1 MSEGVW
7 YAVCAYVCWGLF
19 PIYWKQLDQVPALQL
34 IGHRILWS
42 FVMLA
47 AIIGT
52 TRQWQAFR
60 RASFNTSVLR
70 VYTVAAALV
79 TVNWFTFVWAVNSGY
94 VIETSLGYFINPLV
108 NVLFG
113 VLFLHE
119 RLRPVQWIAIGL
131 AAAGVLYLT
140 ILYGSLPWIALVL
153 ALSFGSYGLV
163 KKKGLLGSVHGL
175 ALETAILTPLAIA
188 YLMYVGLRGNGALLH
203 EGLRSDL
210 LLLGTGAVT
219 TIPLLFFASAVRR
232 IPLSLLGVLQY
243 IAPTMQ
249 FLLGVLL
256 YREPFTSAQFVGFAM
271 VWAALIVL
279 GVEGFR
285 IRSGQREAPVNR
297 TSYGS

>member
-19 PIYWKQLDQVPALQL
+19 PIYWKQLDRVPALQL

-47 AIIGT
+47 AIIGA
-52 TRQWQAFR
+52 TRQWQSFR
-60 RASFNTSVLR
+60 RASFNTPVLR
-70 VYTVAAALV
+70 IYAVAAALV

-94 VIETSLGYFINPLV
+94 VVETSLGYFINPLV

-119 RLRPVQWIAIGL
+119 RLRLVQWIAIGL

-140 ILYGSLPWIALVL
+140 VLYGSLPWIALVL

-188 YLMYVGLRGNGALLH
+188 YLMYVQRSGEGALLH
-203 EGLRSDL
+203 GGLRSDL

-219 TIPLLFFASAVRR
+219 TIPLLFFASAVQR

-256 YREPFTSAQFVGFAM
+256 YREPFTPAQFVGFAM
-271 VWAALIVL
+271 VWAALIAL
-279 GVEGFR
+279 GVEGFLVHR
-285 IRSGQREAPVNR
+285 RGLVSAAVGEMP
-297 TSYGS
+297 G

>member
-19 PIYWKQLDQVPALQL
+19 PIYWKQLDRVPALQL

-47 AIIGT
+47 AIIGA
-52 TRQWQAFR
+52 TRQWQSFR
-60 RASFNTSVLR
+60 RASFNIPVLR
-70 VYTVAAALV
+70 IYAVAAALV

-94 VIETSLGYFINPLV
+94 VVETSLGYFINPLV

-113 VLFLHE
+113 VVFLQE
-119 RLRPVQWIAIGL
+119 RLRLVQWIAIGL

-175 ALETAILTPLAIA
+175 ALETAILTPLAIV
-188 YLMYVGLRGNGALLH
+188 YLMYVQRSGEGALLH
-203 EGLRSDL
+203 DGLRSDL

-219 TIPLLFFASAVRR
+219 TIPLLFFASAVQR

-256 YREPFTSAQFVGFAM
+256 YREPFTPAQFVGFAM

-279 GVEGFR
+279 GIEGFLVHR
-285 IRSGQREAPVNR
+285 RGLVSAAVGEMP
-297 TSYGS
+297 G

>member
-1 MSEGVW
+1 MNEGVW

-19 PIYWKQLDQVPALQL
+19 PIFWKQLDRVPALQL

-47 AIIGT
+47 AIIGA

-60 RASFNTSVLR
+60 LTSFKTPVIR
-70 VYTVAAALV
+70 IYAVAAALV

-94 VIETSLGYFINPLV
+94 VVETSLGYFINPLV
-108 NVLFG
+108 SVLIG

-119 RLRPVQWIAIGL
+119 RLRLVQWIAIGL

-175 ALETAILTPLAIA
+175 ALETAILTPVAIG
-188 YLMYVGLRGNGALLH
+188 YLIYVAFRGHGALLH
-203 EGLRSDL
+203 GGLRSDL

-219 TIPLLFFASAVRR
+219 TIPLLFFASAVQR

-256 YREPFTSAQFVGFAM
+256 YREPFTAAQFVGFAM
-271 VWAALIVL
+271 VWAALVVL
-279 GVEGFR
+279 GVEGFLVHR
-285 IRSGQREAPVNR
+285 RGLVSPVI
-297 TSYGS
+297 GEMPG

>member
-19 PIYWKQLDQVPALQL
+19 PIYWKQLDRVPALQL

-42 FVMLA
+42 FVMLV
-47 AIIGT
+47 AIVGA
-52 TRQWQAFR
+52 TRQWRAFR
-60 RASFNTSVLR
+60 RASFNTPALR
-70 VYTVAAALV
+70 IYAVAAALV

-94 VIETSLGYFINPLV
+94 VVETSLGYFINPLV

-119 RLRPVQWIAIGL
+119 RLRFVQWIAIGL

-140 ILYGSLPWIALVL
+140 VLYGSLPWIALVL

-188 YLMYVGLRGNGALLH
+188 YLMYVQRSGEGALLH
-203 EGLRSDL
+203 GGLRSDL

-219 TIPLLFFASAVRR
+219 TIPLLFFASAVQR

-256 YREPFTSAQFVGFAM
+256 YREPFTPAQFVGFAM

-279 GVEGFR
+279 GVEGFLVHR
-285 IRSGQREAPVNR
+285 RGLVTAAVGEMP
-297 TSYGS
+297 G

>member
-1 MSEGVW
+1 MNEGVW

-19 PIYWKQLDQVPALQL
+19 PIYWKQLDHVPALQL

-94 VIETSLGYFINPLV
+94 VVETSLGYFINPLV

-113 VLFLHE
+113 VLFLRE
-119 RLRPVQWIAIGL
+119 WLRPVQWIAIGL

-203 EGLRSDL
+203 DGLRSDL

-279 GVEGFR
+279 GVEGFLVHR
-285 IRSGQREAPVNR
+285 RGLVSAAVGEMP
-297 TSYGS
+297 G

>member
-1 MSEGVW
+1 MNEGVW

-19 PIYWKQLDQVPALQL
+19 PIYWKQLDRVPALQL

-42 FVMLA
+42 FVMLV
-47 AIIGT
+47 AIVGAT
-52 TRQWQAFR
+52 KQWRAFR
-60 RASFNTSVLR
+60 RASFNTLALR
-70 VYTVAAALV
+70 IYAVAAALV

-94 VIETSLGYFINPLV
+94 VVETSLGYFINPLV
-108 NVLFG
+108 SVLFG
-113 VLFLHE
+113 VLFLRE
-119 RLRPVQWIAIGL
+119 RLRAVQWIAIGL

-188 YLMYVGLRGNGALLH
+188 YLMSVGLRGNGALLH
-203 EGLRSDL
+203 DGLRSDL

-232 IPLSLLGVLQY
+232 ISLSLLGVLQY

-279 GVEGFR
+279 GVEGFLVR
-285 IRSGQREAPVNR
+285 RRGLVSAAIGEMP
-297 TSYGS
+297 G

>member
-1 MSEGVW
+1 
-7 YAVCAYVCWGLF
+7 
-19 PIYWKQLDQVPALQL
+19 
-34 IGHRILWS
+34 
-42 FVMLA
+42 MLA
-47 AIIGT
+47 AIIGA

-60 RASFNTSVLR
+60 LRSFKAR
-70 VYTVAAALV
+70 VIRIYAVAAALV

-94 VIETSLGYFINPLV
+94 VVETSLGYFINPLV
-108 NVLFG
+108 SVLIG

-119 RLRPVQWIAIGL
+119 RLRLVQWIAIGL

-175 ALETAILTPLAIA
+175 ALETAILTPVAIG
-188 YLMYVGLRGNGALLH
+188 YLIYVGLRGHGALLH
-203 EGLRSDL
+203 GGVRSDL

-219 TIPLLFFASAVRR
+219 TIPLLFFASAVQR

-256 YREPFTSAQFVGFAM
+256 YREPFTAAQFVGFAM
-271 VWAALIVL
+271 VWAALVVL
-279 GVEGFR
+279 GVEGFLMHR
-285 IRSGQREAPVNR
+285 RGLVSPVIGEMSG
-297 TSYGS
+297 

>member
-1 MSEGVW
+1 MNEGVW

-19 PIYWKQLDQVPALQL
+19 PIYWKQLDHVPALQL

-94 VIETSLGYFINPLV
+94 VVETSLGYFINPLV

-113 VLFLHE
+113 VLFLRE
-119 RLRPVQWIAIGL
+119 WLRPVQWIAIGL
-131 AAAGVLYLT
+131 AAAGGLYLT

-203 EGLRSDL
+203 DGLRSDL

-279 GVEGFR
+279 GVEGFLVHR
-285 IRSGQREAPVNR
+285 RGLVSAAVGEMP
-297 TSYGS
+297 G

>member
-19 PIYWKQLDQVPALQL
+19 PIYWKQLDRVPALQL

-47 AIIGT
+47 AIIGA
-52 TRQWQAFR
+52 TRQWQSFR
-60 RASFNTSVLR
+60 RASFNIPVLR
-70 VYTVAAALV
+70 IYAVAAALV

-94 VIETSLGYFINPLV
+94 VVETSLGYFINPLV

-113 VLFLHE
+113 VVFLQE
-119 RLRPVQWIAIGL
+119 RLRLVQWIAIGL

-175 ALETAILTPLAIA
+175 ALETTILTPLAIA
-188 YLMYVGLRGNGALLH
+188 YLMYVQRSGEGALLH
-203 EGLRSDL
+203 DGLRSDL

-219 TIPLLFFASAVRR
+219 TIPLLFFASAVQR

-256 YREPFTSAQFVGFAM
+256 YREPFTPAQFVGFAM

-279 GVEGFR
+279 GIEGFLVHR
-285 IRSGQREAPVNR
+285 RGLVSAAVGEMP
-297 TSYGS
+297 G

>member
-1 MSEGVW
+1 MNEGVW

-19 PIYWKQLDQVPALQL
+19 PIYWKQLDHVPALQL

-94 VIETSLGYFINPLV
+94 VVETSLGYFINPLV

-113 VLFLHE
+113 VLFLRE
-119 RLRPVQWIAIGL
+119 WLRPVQWIAIGL

-203 EGLRSDL
+203 DGLRSDL

-279 GVEGFR
+279 GVEGFLVHR
-285 IRSGQREAPVNR
+285 RGLVSAAIGEMP
-297 TSYGS
+297 G

>member
-47 AIIGT
+47 PIMGA

-94 VIETSLGYFINPLV
+94 VVETSLGYFINPLV
-108 NVLFG
+108 SVLFG
-113 VLFLHE
+113 VFFLHE

-131 AAAGVLYLT
+131 AGAGVLYLT

-188 YLMYVGLRGNGALLH
+188 YLMYVGLRGHGALLH
-203 EGLRSDL
+203 DGLRSDL

-256 YREPFTSAQFVGFAM
+256 YREPFTSAQLMGFAM

-279 GVEGFR
+279 GAEGFLVHR
-285 IRSGQREAPVNR
+285 RGLVSAAVGEMP
-297 TSYGS
+297 G

>member
-7 YAVCAYVCWGLF
+7 YAVWAYVCWGLF
-19 PIYWKQLDQVPALQL
+19 PIYWKQLDRVPALQL

-47 AIIGT
+47 AIIGA
-52 TRQWQAFR
+52 TRQWQSFR
-60 RASFNTSVLR
+60 RASFNIPVLR
-70 VYTVAAALV
+70 IYAVAAALV

-94 VIETSLGYFINPLV
+94 VVETSLGYFINPLV

-113 VLFLHE
+113 VVFLQE
-119 RLRPVQWIAIGL
+119 RLRLVQWIAIGL

-188 YLMYVGLRGNGALLH
+188 YLMYVQRSGEGALLH
-203 EGLRSDL
+203 DGLRSDL

-219 TIPLLFFASAVRR
+219 TIPLLFFASAVQR

-256 YREPFTSAQFVGFAM
+256 YREPFTPAQFVGFAM

-279 GVEGFR
+279 GIEGFLVHR
-285 IRSGQREAPVNR
+285 RGLVSAAVGEMP
-297 TSYGS
+297 G

>member
-1 MSEGVW
+1 MNEGAW

-19 PIYWKQLDQVPALQL
+19 PIYWKQLDRVPALQL

-47 AIIGT
+47 AIIGA
-52 TRQWQAFR
+52 TRQWHAFR
-60 RASFNTSVLR
+60 RVSFNTSVLR
-70 VYTVAAALV
+70 VYAVAAVLV

-94 VIETSLGYFINPLV
+94 VVETSLGYFINPLV

-163 KKKGLLGSVHGL
+163 KKKGLLGSVQGL
-175 ALETAILTPLAIA
+175 ALETAILMPLAIA
-188 YLMYVGLRGNGALLH
+188 YLMYVERRGEGALLH
-203 EGLRSDL
+203 GGFRSDL

-219 TIPLLFFASAVRR
+219 TIPLLFFASAVQR
-232 IPLSLLGVLQY
+232 ISLSLLGVLQY

-249 FLLGVLL
+249 FLFGVLL
-256 YREPFTSAQFVGFAM
+256 YREPFTPAQFVGFAM

-279 GVEGFR
+279 GVEGFLVHR
-285 IRSGQREAPVNR
+285 RGLVSAAVGEMP
-297 TSYGS
+297 G

>member
-1 MSEGVW
+1 MNEGVW

-19 PIYWKQLDQVPALQL
+19 PIYWKQLDRVPALQL

-47 AIIGT
+47 AIIGA

-60 RASFNTSVLR
+60 GASFKTPVLR
-70 VYTVAAALV
+70 IYGVAAALV

-94 VIETSLGYFINPLV
+94 VVETSLGYFINPLV
-108 NVLFG
+108 SVLFG

-119 RLRPVQWIAIGL
+119 RLRFVQWSAIGL

-175 ALETAILTPLAIA
+175 TLETAILTPLAIV
-188 YLMYVGLRGNGALLH
+188 YLLYVERSGEGPLLH
-203 EGLRSDL
+203 GGLRSDL

-219 TIPLLFFASAVRR
+219 TIPLLFFASAVQR

-256 YREPFTSAQFVGFAM
+256 YREPFTPAQFVGFAI

-279 GVEGFR
+279 GVDGFLVHR
-285 IRSGQREAPVNR
+285 RGLVSAAVGEMP
-297 TSYGS
+297 G

>member
-19 PIYWKQLDQVPALQL
+19 PIYWKQLDRVPALQL

-47 AIIGT
+47 AIIGA
-52 TRQWQAFR
+52 TRQWQSFR
-60 RASFNTSVLR
+60 RASFNTPVLR
-70 VYTVAAALV
+70 IYAVAAALV

-94 VIETSLGYFINPLV
+94 VVETSLGYFINPLV

-113 VLFLHE
+113 VVFLHE
-119 RLRPVQWIAIGL
+119 RLRLVQWIAIGL

-175 ALETAILTPLAIA
+175 ALETAILTPLAMA
-188 YLMYVGLRGNGALLH
+188 YLMYVERGGEGALLH
-203 EGLRSDL
+203 SGLRSDL

-219 TIPLLFFASAVRR
+219 TIPLLFFASAVQR

-256 YREPFTSAQFVGFAM
+256 YREPFTPAQFVGFAM
-271 VWAALIVL
+271 VWVALIVL

-285 IRSGQREAPVNR
+285 VHRRGLVTAAVGEMP
-297 TSYGS
+297 G

>member
-19 PIYWKQLDQVPALQL
+19 PIYWKQLDRVPALQL

-47 AIIGT
+47 AIVGA
-52 TRQWQAFR
+52 TRQWRAFR
-60 RASFNTSVLR
+60 CASFNTPVLR
-70 VYTVAAALV
+70 VYAVAAALV

-94 VIETSLGYFINPLV
+94 VVETSLGYFINPLV

-119 RLRPVQWIAIGL
+119 RLRLVQWIAIGL
-131 AAAGVLYLT
+131 AAAGVFYLT
-140 ILYGSLPWIALVL
+140 VLYGSLPWIALVL

-175 ALETAILTPLAIA
+175 ALETAILTPLAMA
-188 YLMYVGLRGNGALLH
+188 YLMYVERGGEGALLH
-203 EGLRSDL
+203 GGLRSDL

-219 TIPLLFFASAVRR
+219 TIPLLFFASAVQR

-256 YREPFTSAQFVGFAM
+256 YREPFTPAQFVGFAM

-279 GVEGFR
+279 GVEGFLVHR
-285 IRSGQREAPVNR
+285 RGLVSAAVGEMP
-297 TSYGS
+297 G

>member
-19 PIYWKQLDQVPALQL
+19 PIYWKQLDRVPALQL

-47 AIIGT
+47 AIIGA
-52 TRQWQAFR
+52 TRQWRSFR
-60 RASFNTSVLR
+60 RASFNTPVLR
-70 VYTVAAALV
+70 IYAVAAALV

-94 VIETSLGYFINPLV
+94 VVETSLGYFINPLV

-113 VLFLHE
+113 VVFLHE
-119 RLRPVQWIAIGL
+119 RLRLVQWIAIGL

-140 ILYGSLPWIALVL
+140 ALYGSLPWIALVL

-188 YLMYVGLRGNGALLH
+188 YLMYVQRSDQGALLH
-203 EGLRSDL
+203 GGLRSDL

-219 TIPLLFFASAVRR
+219 TIPLLFFASAVQR

-256 YREPFTSAQFVGFAM
+256 YREPFTPAQFVGFAM

-279 GVEGFR
+279 GVEGFLVHR
-285 IRSGQREAPVNR
+285 RGLVSAAVGEMP
-297 TSYGS
+297 G

>member
-19 PIYWKQLDQVPALQL
+19 PIYWKQLDRVPALQL

-47 AIIGT
+47 AIIGA
-52 TRQWQAFR
+52 TRQWQSFR
-60 RASFNTSVLR
+60 RANFNIPVLR
-70 VYTVAAALV
+70 IYAVAAALV

-94 VIETSLGYFINPLV
+94 VVETSLGYFINPLV

-113 VLFLHE
+113 VVFLQE
-119 RLRPVQWIAIGL
+119 RLRLVQWIAIGL

-188 YLMYVGLRGNGALLH
+188 YLMYVQRSGEGALLH
-203 EGLRSDL
+203 DGLRSDL

-219 TIPLLFFASAVRR
+219 TIPLLFFASAVQR

-256 YREPFTSAQFVGFAM
+256 YREPFTPAQFVGFAM

-279 GVEGFR
+279 GIEGFLVHR
-285 IRSGQREAPVNR
+285 RGLVSAAVGEMP
-297 TSYGS
+297 G

>member
-1 MSEGVW
+1 MNEGVW

-47 AIIGT
+47 GIIGI

-60 RASFNTSVLR
+60 RTSLNTSALR

-203 EGLRSDL
+203 DGLRSDL

-256 YREPFTSAQFVGFAM
+256 YREPFTSAQFLGFAM

-279 GVEGFR
+279 GIEGFLVLR
-285 IRSGQREAPVNR
+285 RGLVSAAVGEMP
-297 TSYGS
+297 G

>member
-1 MSEGVW
+1 
-7 YAVCAYVCWGLF
+7 
-19 PIYWKQLDQVPALQL
+19 
-34 IGHRILWS
+34 
-42 FVMLA
+42 MLA
-47 AIIGT
+47 AIIGA

-60 RASFNTSVLR
+60 GASFKTPVLR
-70 VYTVAAALV
+70 IYGVAAALV

-94 VIETSLGYFINPLV
+94 VVETSLGYFINPLV

-113 VLFLHE
+113 VVFLHE
-119 RLRPVQWIAIGL
+119 RLRLVQWIAIGL

-140 ILYGSLPWIALVL
+140 ILYGSLPWISLVL

-188 YLMYVGLRGNGALLH
+188 YLMYVQHSGEGGLLH
-203 EGLRSDL
+203 DGLRSDL

-219 TIPLLFFASAVRR
+219 TIPLLFFASAVQR

-256 YREPFTSAQFVGFAM
+256 YREPFTPAQFVGFAM

-279 GVEGFR
+279 GIEGFLVHR
-285 IRSGQREAPVNR
+285 RGLVSAAVGEMP
-297 TSYGS
+297 G

>member
-19 PIYWKQLDQVPALQL
+19 PIYWKQLDRVPALQL

-47 AIIGT
+47 AIIGA
-52 TRQWQAFR
+52 TRQWRSFR
-60 RASFNTSVLR
+60 RASFNTPVLR
-70 VYTVAAALV
+70 IYAVAAALV

-94 VIETSLGYFINPLV
+94 VVETSLGYFINPLV

-113 VLFLHE
+113 VVFLHE
-119 RLRPVQWIAIGL
+119 RLRLVQWIAIGL

-140 ILYGSLPWIALVL
+140 ALYGSLPWIALVL

-175 ALETAILTPLAIA
+175 ALETAILTPLAMA
-188 YLMYVGLRGNGALLH
+188 YLMYVERSGEGALLH
-203 EGLRSDL
+203 GGLRSDL

-219 TIPLLFFASAVRR
+219 TIPLLFFASAVQR

-256 YREPFTSAQFVGFAM
+256 YREPFTPAQFVGFAM

-279 GVEGFR
+279 GVEGFLVHR
-285 IRSGQREAPVNR
+285 RGLVTAAVGEMP
-297 TSYGS
+297 G

>member
-1 MSEGVW
+1 MNEGVW

-19 PIYWKQLDQVPALQL
+19 PIYWKQLDRVPALQL
-34 IGHRILWS
+34 IGHRIVWS

-52 TRQWQAFR
+52 TRQWHTFR
-60 RASFNTSVLR
+60 RTSFKTPVLR
-70 VYTVAAALV
+70 IYTVAAALI

-94 VIETSLGYFINPLV
+94 VVETSLGYFINPLV

-119 RLRPVQWIAIGL
+119 RLRPVQWIAIGI

-153 ALSFGSYGLV
+153 AFSFGSYSLV

-188 YLMYVGLRGNGALLH
+188 YLMYVERSGEGALLRSD
-203 EGLRSDL
+203 LRSDL

-256 YREPFTSAQFVGFAM
+256 YREPFTPAQFVGFSM
-271 VWAALIVL
+271 VWAALIVV
-279 GVEGFR
+279 GVEGFLVHR
-285 IRSGQREAPVNR
+285 RGLVSAAVGEMP
-297 TSYGS
+297 G

>member
-1 MSEGVW
+1 V
-7 YAVCAYVCWGLF
+7 V
-19 PIYWKQLDQVPALQL
+19 
-34 IGHRILWS
+34 
-42 FVMLA
+42 
-47 AIIGT
+47 
-52 TRQWQAFR
+52 
-60 RASFNTSVLR
+60 
-70 VYTVAAALV
+70 
-79 TVNWFTFVWAVNSGY
+79 
-94 VIETSLGYFINPLV
+94 ETSLGYFINPLV
-108 NVLFG
+108 SVLFG
-113 VLFLHE
+113 VFFLRE
-119 RLRPVQWIAIGL
+119 RLRAVQWIAIGL

-188 YLMYVGLRGNGALLH
+188 YLMSVGLRGNGALLH
-203 EGLRSDL
+203 DGLRSDL

-232 IPLSLLGVLQY
+232 ISLSLLGVLQY

-279 GVEGFR
+279 GVEGFLAR
-285 IRSGQREAPVNR
+285 RRGLVSAAIGEMP
-297 TSYGS
+297 G